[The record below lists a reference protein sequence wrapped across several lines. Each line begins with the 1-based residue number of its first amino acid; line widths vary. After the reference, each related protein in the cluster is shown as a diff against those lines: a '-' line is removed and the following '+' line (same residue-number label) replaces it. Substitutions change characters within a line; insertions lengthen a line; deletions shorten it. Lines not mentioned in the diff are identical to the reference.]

1 MRFNKMQHTENK
13 LTTIKFQKSKKNI
26 WKWLENCIT
35 FATLLARI
43 AQLVEHD
50 LAKVGVASSSL
61 VSRSFFLR
69 SFEVEISALVAE

>member
-1 MRFNKMQHTENK
+1 MR
-13 LTTIKFQKSKKNI
+13 KSVKNI
-26 WKWLENCIT
+26 WKLLLNCIT
-35 FATLLARI
+35 FASLLARI

-69 SFEVEISALVAE
+69 SFEVENQCPGGGIGRRAGLKIQ